1 MSLIQLLL
9 YFLLEKIIRTNDVSF
24 LELSVSV
31 DSVEKLSDLQ
41 ASRNSNCRLI
51 ALTLHHCSRAV
62 YREHRL
68 PVALQLALSL
78 NSVPDVERNFLLG
91 EIPLND
97 DEHPDYKVP
106 DWVPEERRLS
116 VRALASSLPQ
126 VSC

>member
-1 MSLIQLLL
+1 M
-9 YFLLEKIIRTNDVSF
+9 
-24 LELSVSV
+24 
-31 DSVEKLSDLQ
+31 
-41 ASRNSNCRLI
+41 
-51 ALTLHHCSRAV
+51 

-97 DEHPDYKVP
+97 DEDSDYKIP

-116 VRALASSLPQ
+116 VRTLVSSFPQ
-126 VSC
+126 VSWLNELVFKLQ

>member
-1 MSLIQLLL
+1 ML
-9 YFLLEKIIRTNDVSF
+9 YAIWFYIEVSKIT
-24 LELSVSV
+24 
-31 DSVEKLSDLQ
+31 KLQ
-41 ASRNSNCRLI
+41 NYKIYYRLI
-51 ALTLHHCSRAV
+51 ALTLHYCSKAV

-97 DEHPDYKVP
+97 DEDSDYKIP

-116 VRALASSLPQ
+116 VRTLVSSFPQ
-126 VSC
+126 VS